1 MSRAKKSKPLPA
13 CAVLLAG
20 GRGTRFWP
28 RSRVRTPKQLL
39 NITGGDTLLRET
51 VARLTPVF
59 PARNCWV
66 VTNSEQAAAVRRE
79 IPQVPAAHILA
90 EPVGRNTAAAIAL
103 AAIHLA
109 HQHGDALMAVLSSD
123 AHIAKIPHYRDLLRL
138 ALHHADAPG
147 QLVVMGIPPT
157 RPETGYG
164 YIERGEKVPSASAAE
179 IFAVHRFTEKP
190 PPHIAEEYLASGKY
204 FWNAGMFFWRVST
217 FMELLKSFL
226 PATHSALADLAK
238 TIGTKK
244 YPAALKRIYPRLEN
258 ISVDYAIVEPAA
270 KSSTAPG
277 ADAPASTPPRVSVIP
292 ADIGWSDIGSW
303 DAVYQLLAK
312 QPGANF
318 SAGPSVS
325 LDAHG
330 NFLWS
335 PKKFVAALGV
345 QDMVLVETDD
355 AILLCPRNR
364 SQDVAKIVK
373 YLEDQKRKS
382 LL

>member
-1 MSRAKKSKPLPA
+1 MSRAKTGQALPA

-51 VARLTPVF
+51 VARLAPVF
-59 PARNCWV
+59 PPRNCWV

-79 IPQVPAAHILA
+79 IPRVPAAHILA

-109 HQHGDALMAVLSSD
+109 HVHGDALMAVLSSD
-123 AHIAKIPHYRDLLRL
+123 AHIAKVAHYRVLLRA
-138 ALHHADAPG
+138 ALKHAEGPG

-164 YIERGEKVPSASAAE
+164 YIERGEKDAAAASSAE
-179 IFAVHRFTEKP
+179 FFAVHRFTEKP
-190 PPHIAEEYLASGKY
+190 ALQVAQEYIASGKY

-217 FMELLKSFL
+217 FLDLLKSFL
-226 PATHSALADLAK
+226 PATHAALTELAAA
-238 TIGTKK
+238 IGTRK

-270 KSSTAPG
+270 QSSGWQTAPSG
-277 ADAPASTPPRVSVIP
+277 APPRVSVIP

-312 QPGANF
+312 PGANF
-318 SAGPSVS
+318 SAGPALA
-325 LDAHG
+325 LDARG

-345 QDMVLVETDD
+345 HDIVLVETDD
-355 AILLCPRNR
+355 AILICPRDR
-364 SQDVAKIVK
+364 SQDVAQIVK
-373 YLEDQKRKS
+373 ALEAERRKS